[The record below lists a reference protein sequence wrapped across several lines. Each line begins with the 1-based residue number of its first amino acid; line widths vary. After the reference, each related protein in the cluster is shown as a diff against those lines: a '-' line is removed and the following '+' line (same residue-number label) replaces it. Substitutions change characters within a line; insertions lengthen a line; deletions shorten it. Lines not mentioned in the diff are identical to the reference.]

1 MKKEFKL
8 RGQLKKFMQWPI
20 FLSILLIGMNI
31 AVYFVSVKAGV
42 LVTVVVVCYLIAAG
56 LLYFYN
62 KPIILNELIAFAN
75 QYDQLEQRRVEKLAL
90 T

>member
-1 MKKEFKL
+1 MKMKKEFKL

-42 LVTVVVVCYLIAAG
+42 LVTVVVVCYLIAA
-56 LLYFYN
+56 
-62 KPIILNELIAFAN
+62 
-75 QYDQLEQRRVEKLAL
+75 
-90 T
+90 

>member
-31 AVYFVSVKAGV
+31 AVYFMSVKAGV

-56 LLYFYN
+56 LLYFLQQTDY
-62 KPIILNELIAFAN
+62 P
-75 QYDQLEQRRVEKLAL
+75 Q
-90 T
+90 